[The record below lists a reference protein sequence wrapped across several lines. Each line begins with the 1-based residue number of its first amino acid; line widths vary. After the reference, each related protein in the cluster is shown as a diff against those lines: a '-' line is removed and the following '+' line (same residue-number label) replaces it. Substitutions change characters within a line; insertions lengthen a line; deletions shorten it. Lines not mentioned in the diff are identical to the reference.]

1 MKRGGCTQ
9 KGEGGE
15 GGGDD
20 AHLRKETAF
29 LHRSQMESAAGQRAQ
44 YILCAVGVRVGEA
57 IKGCVCVVRRV
68 TVRAVRAKVW
78 ATRPRPWR

>member
-68 TVRAVRAKVW
+68 TVRAVRARVW
-78 ATRPRPWR
+78 VLEYGC